1 MQKHKNISS
10 LFYGLL
16 AFFFL
21 VAPIASNFVEAR
33 PATIQVEAAE
43 SQESSEEEDEA
54 TYLSE
59 LSLDVIIP
67 SFAFSFDGQSFFQ
80 VPSESF
86 NFELVPTLQ
95 SPQYAN
101 GYAFRYFDKVFEH
114 TIAVNAP

>member
-1 MQKHKNISS
+1 MLKHKNISS

-21 VAPIASNFVEAR
+21 VAPIASNFVEAQ
-33 PATIQVEAAE
+33 PAVIEITANENNEQSDEN
-43 SQESSEEEDEA
+43 EET

-67 SFAFSFDGQSFFQ
+67 SFAFNFSGQHFLII
-80 VPSESF
+80 PAESF
-86 NFELVPTLQ
+86 NFELAPTLQ
-95 SPQYAN
+95 VSQYAT

-114 TIAVNAP
+114 AIAVNAP

>member
-1 MQKHKNISS
+1 MHKHKNISS

-21 VAPIASNFVEAR
+21 VAPIASNFVEAQ
-33 PATIQVEAAE
+33 PATIEVSIADD
-43 SQESSEEEDEA
+43 QENDEGKET

-67 SFAFSFDGQSFFQ
+67 SFAFNFIGQSFLKDP
-80 VPSESF
+80 VTYF
-86 NFELVPTLQ
+86 NFELFPTLQ
-95 SPQYAN
+95 SPQYAT

>member
-10 LFYGLL
+10 LFYGIL

-21 VAPIASNFVEAR
+21 VAPIASNFVEAQ
-33 PATIQVEAAE
+33 PVTVPVEAAANDD
-43 SQESSEEEDEA
+43 SSEDEDEA

-59 LSLDVIIP
+59 LSLDLIIP
-67 SFAFSFDGQSFFQ
+67 SFAFSFEGQSFFQ
-80 VPSESF
+80 VSNESF
-86 NFELVPTLQ
+86 NFELASTLQ